1 LKTFVYFSNEEFWKF
16 TTFILEKTGNTTLE
30 IRWDSN
36 SMAPTLNGEEMGN
49 ALDYAVALKEYYV
62 KEELKPKYD
71 YLVELVKKHYV
82 SNIFIFYIFIN

>member
-1 LKTFVYFSNEEFWKF
+1 
-16 TTFILEKTGNTTLE
+16 
-30 IRWDSN
+30 
-36 SMAPTLNGEEMGN
+36 MAPTLNGEEMGN